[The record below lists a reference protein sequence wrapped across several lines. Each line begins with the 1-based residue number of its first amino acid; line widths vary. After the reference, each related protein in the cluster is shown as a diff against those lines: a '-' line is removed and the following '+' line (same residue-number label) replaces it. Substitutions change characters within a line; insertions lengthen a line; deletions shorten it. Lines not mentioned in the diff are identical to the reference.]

1 MHILSICVDVITDA
15 ILGIESMTVDEKLD
29 IASEMQREDIRLL
42 EEANSLA
49 AEAKDVGA
57 KTIDNLITQ
66 NEQIDSAADSVSKI
80 NSDLDVA
87 SRELRV
93 FMRGVMKDKV
103 IRGVLALAVV
113 VGLVAVIFLIV
124 KPHAKKIVES
134 YKKKKE

>member
-1 MHILSICVDVITDA
+1 
-15 ILGIESMTVDEKLD
+15 MTVDEKLD
-29 IASEMQREDIRLL
+29 IASEIQREDIRLL

-49 AEAKDVGA
+49 EEAKDVGA

-113 VGLVAVIFLIV
+113 VALVAVIILIV

-134 YKKKKE
+134 YKKKTE